1 MTDRGGGIAYS
12 SSWICLFHSIHS
24 ALFEI
29 ESVATLASSGSDQV
43 TISASEAA
51 FHQNQTKKLITSK
64 VTISAS
70 EGKQSEE
77 AFHFLSHGW
86 QGEGTGVVVN

>member
-1 MTDRGGGIAYS
+1 MTDRGGVIAYS

-24 ALFEI
+24 PLFEI
-29 ESVATLASSGSDQV
+29 EKVATLASSGSDQV
-43 TISASEAA
+43 A
-51 FHQNQTKKLITSK
+51 
-64 VTISAS
+64 ISAS

-77 AFHFLSHGW
+77 AFHFPSHGW